1 MGRHGYR
8 RTVHP
13 IERLRYVARTHG
25 GDQRLLVRETAGAL
39 RGLGLDPAGFV
50 VACRRIVERHPTS
63 GPLWWLCASVL
74 TATDPLA
81 TAARLADQIE
91 EDPTPERLTAE
102 LPVDAVVTVLGWPD
116 LAGEAV
122 VRRGDVS
129 VLVVDVAG
137 EGASFVRRLQRSDVE
152 AEIVDAGGIAAAVIA
167 SDVVLIEA
175 LAATPGDV
183 LAVQGSRA
191 AASVAYCSDVPVW
204 LVAGR
209 GRCLPD
215 AMFAA
220 VVERAADARMP
231 WEAETEPLPTALLS
245 AVVRE
250 GGWVAMESAAD
261 TLRPEC
267 PLALEL
273 LRVSAM

>member
-1 MGRHGYR
+1 M
-8 RTVHP
+8 HP

-39 RGLGLDPAGFV
+39 RGLGFDPAGLV

-74 TATDPLA
+74 TAPEPFA
-81 TAARLADQIE
+81 TAARLADEIE
-91 EDPTPERLTAE
+91 DDPTPEMLIVD

-116 LAGEAV
+116 LAGEALL
-122 VRRGDVS
+122 RRGDVS
-129 VLVVDVAG
+129 VLAVDAGG
-137 EGASFVRRLQRSDVE
+137 EGASFVNRLHRSDVE
-152 AEIVDAGGIAAAVIA
+152 AEVVETGGVAAAVVA

-209 GRCLPD
+209 GRCLPA

-231 WEAETEPLPTALLS
+231 WEAEAEPLPTALTS
-245 AVVRE
+245 AIVRDR
-250 GGWVAMESAAD
+250 GMVPIESAAEA
-261 TLRPEC
+261 LRPEC
-267 PLALEL
+267 PLAQEL
-273 LRVSAM
+273 LRISAM